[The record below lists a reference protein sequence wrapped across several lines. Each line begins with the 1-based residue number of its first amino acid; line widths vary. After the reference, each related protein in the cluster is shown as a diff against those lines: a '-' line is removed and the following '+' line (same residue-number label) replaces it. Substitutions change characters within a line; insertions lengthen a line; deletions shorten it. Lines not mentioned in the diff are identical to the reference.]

1 MSVMKPC
8 LMTIAIFMIL
18 AQKTPGGLFR
28 SHNGKS
34 REPWNP
40 CELYQGMCRNTCR
53 KYEIQY
59 LTCPNDQKCCLKLSV
74 KITSSKNV
82 KENYDSN
89 SNLSVANS
97 SSYSHI

>member
-8 LMTIAIFMIL
+8 LMIIAILMIL

-34 REPWNP
+34 QEPWNP

-53 KYEIQY
+53 EYEIQY